1 MDMSDPTVRYSKRL
15 GVLPPYLFAQI
26 DAIKTEK
33 KAQGV
38 DIIDLGVGDPDQ
50 PTPSHIVD
58 SLARA
63 ARERVNHRYPSSEG
77 MLSYREAVSEWYAKK
92 GISLNPVSEVLTLIG
107 SKEGIAHLPSAF
119 VNRGEKVL
127 VPDPAY
133 PVYKIATILA
143 DGKPVSLPLTADNRF
158 LPDIERAPT
167 DAKLLFINYPNN
179 PTAAVADKEF
189 FTSVVDF
196 ARDNDVI
203 VCHDAAYLEV
213 TFDGHAAPSFLS
225 VPGAIDVGIEVNSL
239 SKTYNMTG
247 WRMGFAVGNA
257 DVVAGLRKIKSN
269 VDSGAFQAI
278 QEAGITAMRGPQDSI
293 GAMRKIYAQRRDA
306 LVDGLRSIGWH
317 VEKPKA
323 TFYVWASTPGG
334 APSLEFSMRL
344 LDAGVVATP
353 GIGFGE
359 YGEGYIRFA
368 LTVPVKTINE
378 AVMRLQKVL

>member
-213 TFDGHAAPSFLS
+213 TFDGYAAPSFLS

-293 GAMRKIYAQRRDA
+293 GAMREIYAQRRDA